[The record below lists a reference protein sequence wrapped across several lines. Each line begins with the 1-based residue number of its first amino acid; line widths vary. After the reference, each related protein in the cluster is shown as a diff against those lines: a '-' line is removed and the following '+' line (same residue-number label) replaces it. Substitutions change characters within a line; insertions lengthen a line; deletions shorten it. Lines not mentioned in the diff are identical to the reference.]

1 MYREDSKY
9 IQSLICFKLDKV
21 SILFV
26 YILPLV
32 FSIHSPNINTHFP
45 ESSHSAMGHA
55 EHGMKGKAPMTPQP
69 MVYRTQNISIVDV
82 SIKIISYLLSYT
94 IVEHHLIPS
103 NLSLGCHIFST
114 FSGNHG

>member
-9 IQSLICFKLDKV
+9 IQSLICFKLDNV

-82 SIKIISYLLSYT
+82 SIKIISYTRVGKNIIL
-94 IVEHHLIPS
+94 S
-103 NLSLGCHIFST
+103 NLSFGCHIVST
-114 FSGNHG
+114 FSGNHGRL